1 MAFAGIFLTA
11 VLWAATPGGAVPVHD
26 RPDTLGAAAVTS
38 EASSIVP
45 PRTVG
50 QEKLRLSPTVTS
62 AVRRFAGVQVRDY
75 GGVGGL
81 KTVNVRSLGSEHT
94 GVFIDGIQV
103 DNAQNMQVDLGR
115 FGTGSLQAISI
126 YPGGKVSV
134 LQSAREYA
142 SASSLYLLGA
152 EPLFEEGRNH
162 SLKAGLRTGAFGT
175 VAPSLSWSRK
185 FSSGVSLATCAEAVR
200 STGKYR
206 FHVKDYRVL
215 DDGTTAGYDTTMTR
229 ANCDLHSL
237 RTEARLFSAPGSG
250 DTWSALAG
258 FYASGRGL
266 PGPVYKRADE
276 YPLSLDRQKDR
287 DFFLQGRW
295 TRPLGRRWTVMARA
309 KLSCSFLEYQDFP
322 EFRPEGSAAVFT
334 YTNSS
339 AYASAA
345 ALFRA
350 GRYWKLNLAQDLQ
363 YSYLDANLASF
374 AYPGRTTSYS
384 AVSAMFSRGGLDV
397 SASLLLQGSLDTF
410 ASSPGTAGG
419 QAPSGSPVPPAGG
432 IPGGDSGSTHGIG
445 RSRATRTVLMPSLSG
460 RWKVSERFS
469 LDGFARRTFR
479 MPTFNDLYYT
489 TVGSKSLLP
498 EDALQFSFGAAW
510 SPLSGPE
517 GDLSLKADVYRNY
530 LRNKII
536 AVPTSNQFRWS
547 MYNLG
552 KVRMTGAELAGEYS
566 RTVGRVSFGLAGRW
580 SFQRAS
586 DLSDRDALTW
596 KGQIPYIPLHSGSA
610 DLYATFDG
618 WRLDLICFTTGE
630 RFSTSANL
638 PAYRLAPW
646 TSLDAALA
654 KEFKVLGRQATA
666 RLSLNNLLDEQYE
679 VVDNYP
685 MPGFNAM
692 LNLEVGF

>member
-1 MAFAGIFLTA
+1 MAAAGIFLTLM
-11 VLWAATPGGAVPVHD
+11 LWTAAPDSVPDARSV
-26 RPDTLGAAAVTS
+26 PDTLGAAAVTS

-115 FGTGSLQAISI
+115 FGTSSLQAISI

-276 YPLSLDRQKDR
+276 YPLSLDRQKGR

-397 SASLLLQGSLDTF
+397 SASLLLQGTFDTF
-410 ASSPGTAGG
+410 ASYPGTAGG

-566 RTVGRVSFGLAGRW
+566 RTAGRVGFGLAGRW

-618 WRLDLICFTTGE
+618 WRLDLICFTTSE

-654 KEFKVLGRQATA
+654 KEFKVLGRRATA

>member
-1 MAFAGIFLTA
+1 MAAAGIFLTLM
-11 VLWAATPGGAVPVHD
+11 LWTAAPDSVPDARSV
-26 RPDTLGAAAVTS
+26 PDTLGAAAVTS

-115 FGTGSLQAISI
+115 FGTSSLQAISI

-250 DTWSALAG
+250 DTWSTLAG

-276 YPLSLDRQKDR
+276 YPLSLDRQKGR

-618 WRLDLICFTTGE
+618 WRLDLICFATGE

-654 KEFKVLGRQATA
+654 KEFKVLGRRATA

>member
-1 MAFAGIFLTA
+1 
-11 VLWAATPGGAVPVHD
+11 
-26 RPDTLGAAAVTS
+26 
-38 EASSIVP
+38 
-45 PRTVG
+45 
-50 QEKLRLSPTVTS
+50 
-62 AVRRFAGVQVRDY
+62 
-75 GGVGGL
+75 
-81 KTVNVRSLGSEHT
+81 
-94 GVFIDGIQV
+94 
-103 DNAQNMQVDLGR
+103 
-115 FGTGSLQAISI
+115 
-126 YPGGKVSV
+126 
-134 LQSAREYA
+134 
-142 SASSLYLLGA
+142 
-152 EPLFEEGRNH
+152 
-162 SLKAGLRTGAFGT
+162 
-175 VAPSLSWSRK
+175 
-185 FSSGVSLATCAEAVR
+185 
-200 STGKYR
+200 
-206 FHVKDYRVL
+206 
-215 DDGTTAGYDTTMTR
+215 
-229 ANCDLHSL
+229 
-237 RTEARLFSAPGSG
+237 
-250 DTWSALAG
+250 
-258 FYASGRGL
+258 
-266 PGPVYKRADE
+266 
-276 YPLSLDRQKDR
+276 
-287 DFFLQGRW
+287 
-295 TRPLGRRWTVMARA
+295 
-309 KLSCSFLEYQDFP
+309 
-322 EFRPEGSAAVFT
+322 
-334 YTNSS
+334 
-339 AYASAA
+339 
-345 ALFRA
+345 
-350 GRYWKLNLAQDLQ
+350 
-363 YSYLDANLASF
+363 
-374 AYPGRTTSYS
+374 
-384 AVSAMFSRGGLDV
+384 
-397 SASLLLQGSLDTF
+397 F

-566 RTVGRVSFGLAGRW
+566 RTVGRVGFGLAGRW

-618 WRLDLICFTTGE
+618 WRLDLICFATGE